1 MGKHEIIARTDIGMK
16 RKLPSGVHII
26 VDRGHAAALGAAL
39 GDAVRVTELRP
50 GAEVPAE
57 IVRAA
62 SILVVEV
69 HSSEPGSLERV
80 AAIRAARPSLPV
92 VVALE
97 GADVGLT
104 RSLVRHGITD
114 VVALPFD
121 AAELTAQLTE
131 IAARNAPTSTTQLAP
146 MIAVVRAAGG
156 VGATTVIT
164 QLAEALVDCAGL
176 EDVCVIDLD
185 LQFGQVANYLG
196 LEPTTTVLELL
207 DASDR
212 LDSDLV
218 RDAAIAAPQGISVV
232 AAPKLIAPLEEV
244 DVDRLLNLLN
254 VARQSFDF
262 VIVDLPSN
270 WTNWTLSAALAC
282 NEIMVVTDQSITG
295 LRQTKR
301 VVELFDMMQV
311 DRAGVRVVVNRVEKK
326 LFQPISVNEVANV
339 LNREVSA
346 TIARDRG
353 DLQMA
358 QDQGML
364 LSEKNRKA
372 PFVKDV
378 RRLADQICDRIGGFE
393 Q

>member
-1 MGKHEIIARTDIGMK
+1 MGKHEIITRTENTMK
-16 RKLPSGVHII
+16 RKLPSGVQVI
-26 VDRGHAAALGAAL
+26 VDRGHAAAVRAAL
-39 GDAVRVTELRP
+39 GDAVRVTELPP
-50 GAEVPAE
+50 GAEVPVE

-69 HSSEPGSLERV
+69 HSTAPGSLERV

-121 AAELTAQLTE
+121 PAELSAQLVE
-131 IAARNAPTSTTQLAP
+131 IAARHAPASTAQLAP
-146 MIAVVRAAGG
+146 MVAVVRAAGG
-156 VGATTVIT
+156 MGATTVIT
-164 QLAEALVDCAGL
+164 QLAEALADGGL
-176 EDVCVIDLD
+176 EDVCIVDLD

-207 DASDR
+207 EASDR

-218 RDAAIAAPQGISVV
+218 RDAATAASQGISVV
-232 AAPKLIAPLEEV
+232 AAPRLIAPLEEV

-301 VVELFDMMQV
+301 VIELFDMMQV
-311 DRAGVRVVVNRVEKK
+311 DRSTVRVVVNRVEKK
-326 LFQPISVNEVANV
+326 LFQSISVSEVANV

-353 DLQMA
+353 DLQIA
-358 QDQGML
+358 QDQGVL

-378 RRLADQICDRIGGFE
+378 GRLAGQIRDRIGGFE

>member
-1 MGKHEIIARTDIGMK
+1 MGKHEIITRTDNGMK
-16 RKLPSGVHII
+16 RKLPSGVHVI
-26 VDRGHAAALGAAL
+26 VDRGHAADVRAAL
-39 GDAVRVTELRP
+39 GDTVRVIELHP
-50 GAEVPAE
+50 GAEVPGE
-57 IVRAA
+57 IVRTA
-62 SILVVEV
+62 SILVIEV
-69 HSSEPGSLERV
+69 HSRELGSVERV

-104 RSLVRHGITD
+104 RSLIRHGITD

-121 AAELTAQLTE
+121 PDELTAQLVE
-131 IAARNAPTSTTQLAP
+131 IGARHAPASTSQLAP

-164 QLAEALVDCAGL
+164 QLAEAMVDCAGL
-176 EDVCVIDLD
+176 EDVCIIDLD

-196 LEPTTTVLELL
+196 LEPTTTVLDLL

-218 RDAAIAAPQGISVV
+218 RDAAIAAPQGMSVV

-301 VVELFDMMQV
+301 VIELFDMMQV
-311 DRAGVRVVVNRVEKK
+311 DRGSVRVVVNRVEKK

-339 LNREVSA
+339 LNREISA

-358 QDQGML
+358 QDQGVL
-364 LSEKNRKA
+364 LSDRNRKA

-378 RRLADQICDRIGGFE
+378 GRLAGQICDRIGGIA
-393 Q
+393 